1 MYLGFYKCLTDQ
13 DIPTQDIPTDG
24 ATSADGGF
32 FQHGY
37 LLAYFK
43 QAEVGFKWMA
53 SFEIILVES

>member
-1 MYLGFYKCLTDQ
+1 MYHSQMYLGFYKCPTNQ
-13 DIPTQDIPTDG
+13 DTPTDG

-37 LLAYFK
+37 LVAYFK